1 MKMSQ
6 NTCLV
11 SLYLSVAVTV
21 LLAGC
26 SKNLSTSAGDQTLVP
41 GPSAPSREEMGFGKP
56 EAPPEARVAE
66 PEAPPLVARQAP
78 TEAAPAATDR
88 LAELASKLA
97 DVFFDYD
104 RAAIR
109 NDGKATLEQDASL
122 LKSENGWK
130 LLISGHCDERGTLAY
145 NLVLGERR
153 AQAAMRYLGDLGVP
167 TAQIQVTSYGKEK
180 PFCTEHNK
188 DCWQKNRRAH
198 LALQ

>member
-1 MKMSQ
+1 
-6 NTCLV
+6 
-11 SLYLSVAVTV
+11 
-21 LLAGC
+21 
-26 SKNLSTSAGDQTLVP
+26 
-41 GPSAPSREEMGFGKP
+41 MGFGRP
-56 EAPPEARVAE
+56 GAMPEARVTE
-66 PEAPPLVARQAP
+66 PEAPPLVAKAAP

-109 NDGKATLEQDASL
+109 NDGKATLEQDARL
-122 LKSENGWK
+122 LKGENGWK

-153 AQAAMRYLGDLGVP
+153 AQSVMRYLGDLGLP